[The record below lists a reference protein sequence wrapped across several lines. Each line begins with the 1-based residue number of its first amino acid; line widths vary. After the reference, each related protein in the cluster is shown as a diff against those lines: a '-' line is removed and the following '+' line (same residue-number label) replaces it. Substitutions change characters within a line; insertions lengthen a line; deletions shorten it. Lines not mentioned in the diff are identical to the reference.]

1 MKNSKIN
8 PKDLLKD
15 TDKILDLLDKIE
27 NTNIEKINLEDLEKE
42 IESVGVKIKNKYK
55 KYLNKEDINN
65 LDTKE

>member
-8 PKDLLKD
+8 PEDLLKD